1 MNTNSISIRS
11 SRPGW
16 ILLLAALSIVSL
28 MFVWRGAGRMMQM
41 QTQAASHAEFVQLKT
56 DEVTKIVVEVVEPS
70 GGKIHGKLV
79 EKKDETHYA
88 RTVND
93 ANVAWGKETAFVMGK
108 AEDVRA
114 GAVVHVT
121 GKIGADRAVQAT
133 QIVILT
139 GYVQVK

>member
-1 MNTNSISIRS
+1 
-11 SRPGW
+11 
-16 ILLLAALSIVSL
+16 
-28 MFVWRGAGRMMQM
+28 M

-56 DEVTKIVVEVVEPS
+56 DEVTKIVVEVVEVS

-93 ANVAWGKETAFVMGK
+93 ANVSWGKETAFVMGK

>member
-1 MNTNSISIRS
+1 
-11 SRPGW
+11 
-16 ILLLAALSIVSL
+16 
-28 MFVWRGAGRMMQM
+28 M
-41 QTQAASHAEFVQLKT
+41 QTQTASNAEFAQLKA
-56 DEVTKIVVEVVEPS
+56 DEATKIVVEVVEAS
-70 GGKIHGKLV
+70 GGKIHGKLL

-88 RTVND
+88 RTAND
-93 ANVAWGKETAFVMGK
+93 ANVMYGKETAFVMGK

-121 GKIGADRAVQAT
+121 GKMAADRSVQAT